1 MTLDEHWAAKGSE
14 APWLVLAADEARV
27 ASLLGSILAEAGLSA
42 TFLHAHGTH
51 VTRHLTPPLEVESAV
66 SAVDSQ
72 TPVDVWVVLA
82 DQAALDLTHDV
93 EPHASLVLETTL
105 PTAEHPPRVSA
116 YQRVRHACLYPSFDP
131 AVRTL
136 VEEAEVIDG
145 ARAVGLTF
153 GAPGPSDV
161 GLVENVVV
169 DRAFHATRAVE
180 AIELFA
186 LADLQE
192 ILAPAQLSTRDVLQ
206 AMAAAALARSVGASP
221 EAVLAGLRA
230 S

>member
-14 APWLVLAADEARV
+14 APWLVISAAEAQV
-27 ASLLGSILAEAGLSA
+27 ATLLLPILAEAGLAVVVLEALGESVTSREQSSAASA
-42 TFLHAHGTH
+42 TDA
-51 VTRHLTPPLEVESAV
+51 VPP
-66 SAVDSQ
+66 
-72 TPVDVWVVLA
+72 DVWLVLA
-82 DQAALDLTHDV
+82 DQAALDLTHHL

-221 EAVLAGLRA
+221 EAVLAGLRT

>member
-1 MTLDEHWAAKGSE
+1 MTLDEHWEARGSD
-14 APWLVLAADEARV
+14 APWLVISAAEAQV
-27 ASLLGSILAEAGLSA
+27 ATLLLPILAEAGLAVVVLEALGESVTSREQSSAASA
-42 TFLHAHGTH
+42 TDA
-51 VTRHLTPPLEVESAV
+51 VPP
-66 SAVDSQ
+66 
-72 TPVDVWVVLA
+72 DVWLVLA
-82 DQAALDLTHDV
+82 DQAALDLTHHL

-221 EAVLAGLRA
+221 EAVLAGLRT

>member
-1 MTLDEHWAAKGSE
+1 MTLDEHWEARGSD
-14 APWLVLAADEARV
+14 APWLVISDAEAQV
-27 ASLLGSILAEAGLSA
+27 ATLLLPILAEAGLAVVVLEALGESVTSREQSSAASA
-42 TFLHAHGTH
+42 TDA
-51 VTRHLTPPLEVESAV
+51 VPP
-66 SAVDSQ
+66 
-72 TPVDVWVVLA
+72 DVWLVLA
-82 DQAALDLTHDV
+82 DQAALDLTHHL

-221 EAVLAGLRA
+221 EAVLAGLRT